1 MSGVGLGIAGLALSA
16 GGMGMSL
23 GQAAK
28 ARRARKEAEMKAKAF
43 RNKAIQKA
51 EKDFYA
57 GLNVPLDAFGE
68 QYRQQ
73 MQSQQQGIQALQ
85 EGDSRNLAAGL
96 GGLQAATNQAQ
107 ETTRI
112 GMQDALYENAKMK
125 ADAKENM
132 KQQLIDIDMAQA
144 KDMAAMQQ
152 QYGQQE
158 AQGIQGAITAAGSML
173 SAANDIAP
181 LFGTSKADRLAG
193 KAYVGAEDAGV
204 DFSGVQK
211 RKNPNYDPNAAAGT
225 PESQMFM
232 MDDQGG
238 QLFNTLSRAQA
249 TNLLKKQNL
258 SRQDIGALK
267 KGQYKFP
274 SGNIGGFDSDD
285 FALFFNPQ

>member
-1 MSGVGLGIAGLALSA
+1 
-16 GGMGMSL
+16 MGMSL

-211 RKNPNYDPNAAAGT
+211 RKNPDYDPNVSG
-225 PESQMFM
+225 SQMFM
-232 MDDQGG
+232 MDDKGG
-238 QLFNTLSRAQA
+238 QLYNPLSRAQA
-249 TNLLKKQNL
+249 TNLLKQQNL
-258 SRQDIGALK
+258 SRQDIKALG

-274 SGNIGGFDSDD
+274 SGNVGGFDSDD